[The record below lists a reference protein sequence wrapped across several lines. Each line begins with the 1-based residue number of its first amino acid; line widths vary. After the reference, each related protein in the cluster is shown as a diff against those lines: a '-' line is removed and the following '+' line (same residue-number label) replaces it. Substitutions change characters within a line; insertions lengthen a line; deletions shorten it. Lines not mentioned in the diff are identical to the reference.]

1 AFLGYL
7 WTGTLVNAASNSLA
21 SIVSGAMFGLSSF
34 LKFGPNGACYS
45 PAITGSPLTCLR
57 RGLAAVRGDA
67 SGARDPRRSPRAART
82 HVLRA
87 TPKIPVALVRP
98 VQRRGARRP
107 HYRRPSLRKH
117 GRRRTEFP
125 RGPRERMSLRT
136 RVDHAFR
143 PGLGVIPLYRTTK
156 IYYGTPFAT
165 AMEREVWIRGAMV
178 LSILALMVLILI
190 TPSLLGR
197 TSPELASV
205 PLLTIGMSRNES
217 AFIVNLGAVVQAYQ
231 YDIVRMTLNG
241 SDPSVNRTYEER
253 DTFGFHV
260 WVPENVSFSVHVYL
274 VDHVG

>member
-1 AFLGYL
+1 
-7 WTGTLVNAASNSLA
+7 
-21 SIVSGAMFGLSSF
+21 M
-34 LKFGPNGACYS
+34 
-45 PAITGSPLTCLR
+45 
-57 RGLAAVRGDA
+57 
-67 SGARDPRRSPRAART
+67 
-82 HVLRA
+82 
-87 TPKIPVALVRP
+87 
-98 VQRRGARRP
+98 
-107 HYRRPSLRKH
+107 
-117 GRRRTEFP
+117 
-125 RGPRERMSLRT
+125 
-136 RVDHAFR
+136 
-143 PGLGVIPLYRTTK
+143 IPLYRTTK

-197 TSPELASV
+197 TSTELASV

-274 VDHVG
+274 VDHVGRADQRRNYFEYNVSARRETDSQDRTVMVFTFPFEKDKKDTVVRITRPENFTQVIPPRGTIP

>member
-1 AFLGYL
+1 
-7 WTGTLVNAASNSLA
+7 
-21 SIVSGAMFGLSSF
+21 
-34 LKFGPNGACYS
+34 
-45 PAITGSPLTCLR
+45 
-57 RGLAAVRGDA
+57 
-67 SGARDPRRSPRAART
+67 
-82 HVLRA
+82 
-87 TPKIPVALVRP
+87 
-98 VQRRGARRP
+98 
-107 HYRRPSLRKH
+107 
-117 GRRRTEFP
+117 
-125 RGPRERMSLRT
+125 MSLRT
-136 RVDHAFR
+136 RVDLSFR
-143 PGLGVIPLYRTTK
+143 PGLGVIAPWRTTK

-197 TSPELASV
+197 TSTELASV

-274 VDHVG
+274 VDHVGRADQRRNYFEYNVSARRETDSQDRTVMAFYPRRASPRSNRRCSGCVRTSGS